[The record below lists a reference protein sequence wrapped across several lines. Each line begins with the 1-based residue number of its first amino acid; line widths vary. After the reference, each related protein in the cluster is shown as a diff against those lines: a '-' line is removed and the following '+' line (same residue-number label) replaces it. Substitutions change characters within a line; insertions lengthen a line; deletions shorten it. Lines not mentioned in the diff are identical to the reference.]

1 MGLARLRSRLT
12 LPAVPTRRILGLAAG
27 LFCVVLGLAGCVI
40 RPAPV
45 PLRLLAFND
54 FHGHLLAAE
63 SGTVEV
69 PDPQDGTPRRL
80 RAGGAAHLAALIAQR
95 RAGVPHALV
104 LSTGD
109 LVGASPL
116 TSALFRDEPTIE
128 VMNLIGLDA
137 NVVGNHE
144 FDKGVAELMR
154 LIRGG
159 CAAPVPESP
168 LDSCAGPEGRFPGA
182 RFTMLGANVV
192 DAAGQAVL
200 PPALVRRIG
209 PVRVGLVGAVTRT
222 TPTIVSPAGVSG
234 LRFEDE
240 AQAINR
246 QVRALREQGVEA
258 IIALVHE
265 GGAAQAGPGHE
276 GDCSQARGEI
286 FQIIDRLDPA
296 VDLVLSGHTHQVYNC
311 VRRGIRVIQGGS
323 YGRLLSEVDLLLDPA
338 SGDVIR
344 GSVRAINRPV
354 ANGLDTRAADRGAVA
369 VVPPDATVAARVAH
383 YAALAAPRSARE
395 VGRLLAP
402 ATLAA
407 APGGDSPAGRLV
419 ADAQLAATRGAAEGG
434 AQIAL
439 MNPGGVRAELRPRNA
454 EGVVSYGD
462 AFAMQPF
469 GNSLVTMSLSG
480 AQLLAVL
487 EQQWAGVNR
496 DRARIL
502 QPSAGFQYRWEAR
515 APAGARVVPGSLR
528 LHGEPIE
535 PARNYRVTVNS
546 FLAEGGDGFSL
557 FTEGRDRLGG
567 AQDLDALLAWLRSRS
582 PLMPETTPRIERA
595 D

>member
-1 MGLARLRSRLT
+1 MGLAGLRSRLT
-12 LPAVPTRRILGLAAG
+12 LTAVPTRRILGLAAG
-27 LFCVVLGLAGCVI
+27 LFCVVLGLAGCVN

-69 PDPQDGTPRRL
+69 PDPQDGMPRRL

-182 RFTMLGANVV
+182 RFTMLGANVIDV
-192 DAAGQAVL
+192 AGQPVL

-246 QVRALREQGVEA
+246 QVRVLREQGVEA

-265 GGAAQAGPGHE
+265 GGAAQVGPGHE

-344 GSVRAINRPV
+344 GSVREINRPW
-354 ANGLDTRAADRGAVA
+354 AKGLESRAADRGPVA
-369 VVPPDATVAARVAH
+369 RGPPGPPVRDDEAGPFRRGPRPSRRSRTGWRDPS
-383 YAALAAPRSARE
+383 ALRGRGHGRSPEDSGHACR
-395 VGRLLAP
+395 
-402 ATLAA
+402 
-407 APGGDSPAGRLV
+407 PGDGPPGPGPAG
-419 ADAQLAATRGAAEGG
+419 
-434 AQIAL
+434 
-439 MNPGGVRAELRPRNA
+439 
-454 EGVVSYGD
+454 
-462 AFAMQPF
+462 
-469 GNSLVTMSLSG
+469 
-480 AQLLAVL
+480 
-487 EQQWAGVNR
+487 
-496 DRARIL
+496 
-502 QPSAGFQYRWEAR
+502 
-515 APAGARVVPGSLR
+515 
-528 LHGEPIE
+528 
-535 PARNYRVTVNS
+535 
-546 FLAEGGDGFSL
+546 
-557 FTEGRDRLGG
+557 GRDRPVRSAVRGEWHPSWTCSQGSPG
-567 AQDLDALLAWLRSRS
+567 ARAGQTKSPARGRKDGRRRSGRHDG
-582 PLMPETTPRIERA
+582 PPGA
-595 D
+595 GA